1 MCAIQIICN
10 YIWYTAFIIMKNK
23 RIIFLIVSF
32 VTICTGLFVRLK
44 KQWFPDVVNLYLGDI
59 LYAFMM
65 FYIVSFFAIHKSI
78 KSRTFTVLVICYCI
92 EASQLYQADWI
103 NAVRQTL
110 PGKLVLGSCFL
121 WSDILAYTIGVA
133 MAFVFEKILL
143 FKVK

>member
-1 MCAIQIICN
+1 
-10 YIWYTAFIIMKNK
+10 MKNK

-44 KQWFPDVVNLYLGDI
+44 KQWFPDVINLYLGDI

-65 FYIVSFFAIHKSI
+65 FYIVSFFAVN
-78 KSRTFTVLVICYCI
+78 KSRNTRAIIALIICYCI

-110 PGKLVLGSCFL
+110 PGKLVLGSGFL
-121 WSDILAYTIGVA
+121 WSDILAYTIGVGI
-133 MAFVFEKILL
+133 AFVFEKNML
-143 FKVK
+143 FKGKSGDKNLT